1 MPVRGSNPKS
11 LHTIFTEVSISVI
24 FSFLP
29 IYLLTLILPGFL
41 LLEEISFGV
50 DDRVEHAECLLRAD
64 GDAAV
69 AAVVLLL
76 GVVLNS

>member
-1 MPVRGSNPKS
+1 MGSIPYVNNFYPP
-11 LHTIFTEVSISVI
+11 LC
-24 FSFLP
+24 LP
-29 IYLLTLILPGFL
+29 SSYLSIYLLTLILPGFL
-41 LLEEISFGV
+41 FLEEISFGV